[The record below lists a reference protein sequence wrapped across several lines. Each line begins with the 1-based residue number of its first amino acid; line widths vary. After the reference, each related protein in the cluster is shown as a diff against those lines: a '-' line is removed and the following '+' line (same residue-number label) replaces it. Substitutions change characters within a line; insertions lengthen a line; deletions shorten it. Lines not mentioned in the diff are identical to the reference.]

1 MYDPN
6 PKGTLFLYN
15 YISKSG
21 LRPIEL
27 VGLPSTADFHPLGI
41 NFYREKAGGLTRLFV
56 VNHQR
61 NGSTVD
67 IFDLDYDKAQAKFIT
82 SISDGDRNILSPNAI
97 APISYTSFYV
107 TNDHRFISRLNR
119 AMNQVETHLT
129 LPLSWVTLVDFSQT
143 TPEFTTVAKGIA
155 FSNGIVL
162 TPTGKEV
169 IVASTV
175 GKHLRVYDRD
185 SKTNLLSL
193 REKIPVPFMPDNL
206 SFDDS
211 LEVTDKSAFDKEGKF
226 LRGLVSAGHPVPIKL
241 LAVSRNPTKRTA
253 PSWVVEVRRG
263 QGSDPAPTT
272 SMSTSWKGN
281 YHLRTLYQSEYL
293 PIVCCYSAH

>member
-27 VGLPSTADFHPLGI
+27 VGLPPTTDFHPLGI

-67 IFDLDYDKAQAKFIT
+67 IFDLDYDKAQAKFIA

-107 TNDHRFISRLNR
+107 TNDHRFIPRLNW
-119 AMNQVETHLT
+119 AMNLVETHLT
-129 LPLSWVTLVDFSQT
+129 LP
-143 TPEFTTVAKGIA
+143 A
-155 FSNGIVL
+155 FLGHSCRL
-162 TPTGKEV
+162 FP
-169 IVASTV
+169 
-175 GKHLRVYDRD
+175 
-185 SKTNLLSL
+185 
-193 REKIPVPFMPDNL
+193 
-206 SFDDS
+206 DDS
-211 LEVTDKSAFDKEGKF
+211 QIHNC
-226 LRGLVSAGHPVPIKL
+226 R
-241 LAVSRNPTKRTA
+241 
-253 PSWVVEVRRG
+253 
-263 QGSDPAPTT
+263 
-272 SMSTSWKGN
+272 
-281 YHLRTLYQSEYL
+281 
-293 PIVCCYSAH
+293 